1 MRQSCSSAYC
11 GEGAFIW
18 TTQSIKIIPVS
29 PFLFKHPIGWNN
41 GRSRCNKIFESCVNF
56 FNSAR
61 HWSGWNFRP
70 HGRMASRIQI
80 QNGHLL
86 EASNYFRI
94 RISHCRNSIIGTGS
108 TWPCIYNDG
117 KNPLRKTVFRVNLW
131 YWRAGKAKVSLFQ
144 IFKYNREICFQQNQ
158 QRIGFFLL
166 FSTPI
171 TYYHHISTLVL
182 VLHVLDKVPWIFLLA
197 RERRTDGVEASAPN
211 ETKRNQTWVALL
223 RKTTSHQKR
232 KAQTTTQRAVRRYV
246 TTGGPRILSNSPI
259 AQRTNEL
266 LHPRT
271 VQ

>member
-94 RISHCRNSIIGTGS
+94 RISHCRNSIIGTGP
-108 TWPCIYNDG
+108 TH
-117 KNPLRKTVFRVNLW
+117 T
-131 YWRAGKAKVSLFQ
+131 LF
-144 IFKYNREICFQQNQ
+144 Y
-158 QRIGFFLL
+158 
-166 FSTPI
+166 
-171 TYYHHISTLVL
+171 
-182 VLHVLDKVPWIFLLA
+182 A
-197 RERRTDGVEASAPN
+197 R
-211 ETKRNQTWVALL
+211 
-223 RKTTSHQKR
+223 
-232 KAQTTTQRAVRRYV
+232 QRAH
-246 TTGGPRILSNSPI
+246 PFQSRIQPNSPVNI
-259 AQRTNEL
+259 RNFPDPTRFAS
-266 LHPRT
+266 
-271 VQ
+271 